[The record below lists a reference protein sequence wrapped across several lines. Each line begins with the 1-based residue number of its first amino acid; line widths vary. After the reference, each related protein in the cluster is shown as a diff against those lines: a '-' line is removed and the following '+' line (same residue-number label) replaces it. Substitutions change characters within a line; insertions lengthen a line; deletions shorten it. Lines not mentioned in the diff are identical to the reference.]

1 MTGKA
6 YYITTLADWQRHA
19 PRFANSHF
27 IVLDA
32 APSAPTPAVR
42 HSERSDRTDVV
53 RPGHAGTSD
62 RAVEESLFHSV
73 PDQEFATKKGP
84 SASSGEPAALHSNNV
99 VIPSEPA
106 AFAGDE
112 GSAVASESHGGSP
125 AVEAQDFL
133 ALSEAEGSPAKND
146 APEAPSN
153 AQLHPQHVFEV
164 QSYAS
169 LKMDKDADCR
179 ILVLI
184 EADEGVH
191 LSLEDEPAFQPLP
204 HPLAQKPISDAA
216 QAALAP
222 HGVAPG
228 ATTFDAAEALARV
241 HPLLRHRVF

>member
-27 IVLDA
+27 IVLGAPA
-32 APSAPTPAVR
+32 APSAPAPVSSVGAQQTGPPGRRLVEPGGSVVPGENAWLDADHSPA
-42 HSERSDRTDVV
+42 
-53 RPGHAGTSD
+53 
-62 RAVEESLFHSV
+62 
-73 PDQEFATKKGP
+73 P
-84 SASSGEPAALHSNNV
+84 SNGNV

-106 AFAGDE
+106 ASAGDE

-125 AVEAQDFL
+125 AVEARDFL

-146 APEAPSN
+146 APQAPSN

-164 QSYAS
+164 RS
-169 LKMDKDADCR
+169 DANRKIDNNADLR

-228 ATTFDAAEALARV
+228 ATTFDAAEALSRI
-241 HPLLRHRVF
+241 HPLLKHRVF